1 MDALD
6 NIRSMLMESVDSS
19 DSFNK
24 RVKNVADDLMN
35 DIQAQ
40 TEKASIDS
48 SNNAVGISAG
58 IGPGTMAEVKKLSA
72 ELIPEANKAI
82 LKSKNFNDS
91 ASLKKAAK
99 VKAKMLNLMKRMDD
113 SRSYHM
119 ESGSDV
125 PEVPRTFIYI
135 AGFFFC
141 LAIINTIFLAPKIV
155 DDIRELYDKG
165 MKNAKSNWQDL
176 KYVLLRLGVK
186 LGVIVLP
193 LVLGGLSLAF
203 QYIRVEDEHNLYI
216 IEKQREAIKKIADDT
231 KKTLGMYEREDAI
244 KDLMKFQNLTR
255 EEAEERLKFS
265 PFFFD

>member
-1 MDALD
+1 
-6 NIRSMLMESVDSS
+6 
-19 DSFNK
+19 
-24 RVKNVADDLMN
+24 
-35 DIQAQ
+35 
-40 TEKASIDS
+40 
-48 SNNAVGISAG
+48 
-58 IGPGTMAEVKKLSA
+58 
-72 ELIPEANKAI
+72 
-82 LKSKNFNDS
+82 
-91 ASLKKAAK
+91 
-99 VKAKMLNLMKRMDD
+99 MLNLMKRMDD

-141 LAIINTIFLAPKIV
+141 IAIIGAIFLAPKIV

-165 MKNAKSNWQDL
+165 IINSKSNWQDL

-203 QYIRVEDEHNLYI
+203 QYIRVDDEHNLYI
-216 IEKQREAIKKIADDT
+216 IKKQQEAIKKIADEA
-231 KKTLGMYEREDAI
+231 KKAVGMYEKEDAI
-244 KDLMKFQNLTR
+244 NDLMKFQKLTR

-265 PFFFD
+265 PFFFDK